1 MWRVNAICFVRFGL
15 GVPELGPFLKLLY
28 PYRESLYLKL
38 LLQLSSHLYDFSWF
52 SLIPLTKLR
61 QGKYSSVIVL
71 YLTDIHC
78 VITDPIIYTRPLFKV
93 FNTTSFTGF
102 YIRKKNA
109 PPTRKY
115 TGSTI
120 FTACIVCTA
129 IVCWHF
135 YTFKQEKYLRA
146 TRRPRYNG
154 VWVILDRV
162 IMESQCI

>member
-1 MWRVNAICFVRFGL
+1 VRFGL

-102 YIRKKNA
+102 HIRKQMPHPLGNTQGVRFSQLA
-109 PPTRKY
+109 LCVPRL
-115 TGSTI
+115 STDI
-120 FTACIVCTA
+120 FTHSIL
-129 IVCWHF
+129 
-135 YTFKQEKYLRA
+135 KKYLGA
-146 TRRPRYNG
+146 TRRPCYNG
-154 VWVILDRV
+154 VRV
-162 IMESQCI
+162 I